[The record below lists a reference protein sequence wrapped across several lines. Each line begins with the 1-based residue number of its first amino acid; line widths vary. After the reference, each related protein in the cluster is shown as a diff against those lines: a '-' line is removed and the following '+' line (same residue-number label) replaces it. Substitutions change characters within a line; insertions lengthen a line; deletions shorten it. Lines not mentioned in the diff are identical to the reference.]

1 MGQASLDDIV
11 SNQGPAAAPAASA
24 ATAAPTGGVA
34 HIDDIV
40 SNQGPVQ
47 APAAAGTTGVSG
59 ALNKIGEFGAG
70 VVPGAVE
77 SMGETIQSL
86 PWVGKKIIS
95 PEAMQAEREFF
106 KPGTEAEKYGQT
118 TGHIAEPIL
127 EFVLGDEALKGVALA
142 EKLGIASKIAK
153 VAQDSPYI
161 GKLLQH
167 GVNAARMG
175 TVGAAE
181 ASAKG
186 ATPGEAIKTGVVTG
200 LGGEAIPA
208 IGSTLDAVA
217 PGLASKAAAV
227 ATKLTNPFR
236 RAAATDPGFI
246 DQVWHGEQVAQA
258 PAQAATRAAAKAAGS
273 EVGLS
278 TVQPEGLRTLAEEP
292 ISVVN
297 GLKKGVYSQV
307 DRAAGTDLKTLYD
320 KLDAINDKIDLEASG
335 SPAEA
340 KLEEARTS
348 QMQTIEDAK
357 AQARAKGVDVDKM
370 LAKGDALHT
379 REMALRDFQK
389 GVLKNVNI
397 VPGNVAH
404 GTPET
409 VTIDSAVKAI
419 QKLQDNT
426 KFGAPRL
433 EQALGKDGAKKLLDG
448 LYDAQRQ
455 GIKAAS
461 RQKLAQ
467 WVGGILGG
475 ATIGTL
481 GVEGVSQLL
490 AP

>member
-47 APAAAGTTGVSG
+47 APAAPGTTGVSG

-200 LGGEAIPA
+200 LGGEAVPA

-217 PGLASKAAAV
+217 PGLASKAAAAV
-227 ATKLTNPFR
+227 TKLTNPFR
-236 RAAATDPGFI
+236 RAATADPGFI
-246 DQVWHGEQVAQA
+246 DQVLHGEQVAQA
-258 PAQAATRAAAKAAGS
+258 PAQAATRAAAKAAGE

-278 TVQPEGLRTLAEEP
+278 TVQPAGLRTLAEEP
-292 ISVVN
+292 IHAVN
-297 GLKKGVYSQV
+297 QLKHGVYDQV
-307 DRAAGTDLKTLYD
+307 DKAAGTDLKTLYG

-335 SPAEA
+335 SP
-340 KLEEARTS
+340 EEARLEAQRTS

-357 AQARAKGVDVDKM
+357 AQARTQGVDVDKM

-379 REMALRDFQK
+379 REMALRDVQK
-389 GVLKNVNI
+389 QIFKNVNI
-397 VPGNVAH
+397 VSGNAAE
-404 GTPET
+404 GTPEMIN
-409 VTIDSAVKAI
+409 VDSAVKAI

-433 EQALGKDGAKKLLDG
+433 EQAFGKEGAAALRQE
-448 LYDAQRQ
+448 LYAAQRA
-455 GIKAAS
+455 GVKAMKYQDIA
-461 RQKLAQ
+461 KIIGKYVLPEV
-467 WVGGILGG
+467 VGGAV
-475 ATIGTL
+475 ATTYAL
-481 GVEGVSQLL
+481 SK
-490 AP
+490 